1 MKQRQ
6 WRDAAYQLAHHG
18 WLRPL
23 PYATQDYLSAVGT
36 VHSKLGSHL
45 SIAIRKMTDRHAVD
59 PSECGNSSV
68 EVPSS
73 RMSQRLCPV
82 GS

>member
-6 WRDAAYQLAHHG
+6 WREAAYQFAHHG

-36 VHSKLGSHL
+36 VHSKLGSPL
-45 SIAIRKMTDRHAVD
+45 SISNKEND
-59 PSECGNSSV
+59 C
-68 EVPSS
+68 
-73 RMSQRLCPV
+73 
-82 GS
+82 